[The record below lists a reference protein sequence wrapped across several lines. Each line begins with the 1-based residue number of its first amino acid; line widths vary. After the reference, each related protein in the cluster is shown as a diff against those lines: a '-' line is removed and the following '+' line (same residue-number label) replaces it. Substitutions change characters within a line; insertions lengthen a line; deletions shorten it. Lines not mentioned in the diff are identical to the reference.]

1 MNARPFE
8 PRRLRRIS
16 TRGMTLLELLVSLAI
31 LAMMSLLIYGAF
43 DSMNRGIKGE
53 ELRAERGREGRDAL
67 LRISRELSSAFL
79 SMHNPTNIALI
90 TRQTAFIG
98 QHSSP
103 FDRVDFAAF
112 AHRRIVKDA
121 RESDQCEVGYSASQD
136 PDASDKMDL
145 VRREQ
150 FPVDQDPVRG
160 GVINVLAENIELFS
174 LKYLDATTGIW
185 TDTWDTTLQN
195 AQYNRLPIEIK
206 IAITFR
212 GRPGLDST
220 TFTTKIMMP
229 NMSPLSFGIPR

>member
-1 MNARPFE
+1 
-8 PRRLRRIS
+8 
-16 TRGMTLLELLVSLAI
+16 MTLLEILVSLAI

-53 ELRAERGREGRDAL
+53 EMRSERGREGRDGL

-79 SMHNPTNIALI
+79 SFHNPTNIALI
-90 TRQTAFIG
+90 TRQTAFIA

-121 RESDQCEVGYSASQD
+121 RESDQCEVGYSVASD
-136 PDASDKMDL
+136 PELPDKMDL
-145 VRREQ
+145 IRREQ
-150 FPVDQDPVRG
+150 QPIDQDPVRG
-160 GVINVLAENIELFS
+160 GVVNVLVENIEVFS
-174 LKYLDATTGIW
+174 LKYLDANTGIW
-185 TDTWDTTLQN
+185 QDTWDSTLVN
-195 AQYNRLPIEIK
+195 AQYNRLPLEIK
-206 IAITFR
+206 ISITLK

-229 NMSPLSFGIPR
+229 MLTPLSFGIPR

>member
-1 MNARPFE
+1 MRAAPRMRAR
-8 PRRLRRIS
+8 R
-16 TRGMTLLELLVSLAI
+16 TARGMTLLEVLVSLAI

-43 DSMNRGIKGE
+43 DSMSHGIKGE
-53 ELRAERGREGRDAL
+53 ELRSERGREGRDGL
-67 LRISRELSSAFL
+67 LRISRELTSAFL

-112 AHRRIVKDA
+112 AHRRIVKGA
-121 RESDQCEVGYSASQD
+121 RESDQCEVGYSVAAD
-136 PDASDKMDL
+136 PEAGDKMDL

-150 FPVDQDPVRG
+150 TPVDQDPVRG
-160 GVINVLAENIELFS
+160 GVVSVLVENVELFS
-174 LKYLDATTGIW
+174 LKYLDAANGIW
-185 TDTWDTTLQN
+185 SDVWDTTLVNGQF
-195 AQYNRLPIEIK
+195 NRLPLEIK
-206 IAITFR
+206 IAITLK

-229 NMSPLSFGIPR
+229 MLSPLSFGIPR